1 VKNKQQVLRRVQYV
15 LAAIGVVALA
25 YWATVF
31 LNARLYQ
38 ARATRAFEGN
48 LRTPKR
54 DKQPGPESQFSTTAR
69 YEGPLEGSVVAQLAI
84 PRLGPESI
92 VVEGVEARDLRLAP
106 GHIPGTPLPGQAGN
120 VAIAGHRDTFFRPLR
135 LIRENDVIQLTTF
148 RGEDQYRVVST
159 EIVTPS
165 DVQVLYPT
173 AQDTLTLVT
182 CYPFYYV
189 GAAPNRFIVR
199 AERFAGRSFQTSS
212 PCE

>member
-1 VKNKQQVLRRVQYV
+1 V
-15 LAAIGVVALA
+15 LAAIGVVALG
-25 YWATVF
+25 YWAAVF

-48 LRTPKR
+48 LHITQR
-54 DKQPGPESQFSTTAR
+54 DKQPGPGSRSSTTAKP
-69 YEGPLEGSVVAQLAI
+69 EVPLEGSVVAHLAI
-84 PRLGPESI
+84 PRLGLESI

-106 GHIPGTPLPGQAGN
+106 GHIPGTPLPGEAGN

-135 LIRENDVIQLTTF
+135 LIRKNDVILLTTL

-159 EIVTPS
+159 EIVTPK
-165 DVQVLYPT
+165 DTRVLYP
-173 AQDTLTLVT
+173 AGRDTLTLVT

-199 AERFAGRSFQTSS
+199 AERFAGRPCQNAS
-212 PCE
+212 PSE